1 MTSPMTPTTPFKVRT
16 VDCPDCFMGRYERP
30 EGPGYVSCECDE
42 CEGRGELDASCAEC
56 LAGLPL
62 NDDGLCERCA
72 DACTLPLS
80 AFNEKWV
87 PLTECHGDPMLGR
100 KAA

>member
-1 MTSPMTPTTPFKVRT
+1 MTSPMTPTTPFTYRT
-16 VDCPDCFMGRYERP
+16 TDCG
-30 EGPGYVSCECDE
+30 SCDGTRHCDE

-56 LAGLPL
+56 RAGLPL